1 MPKDA
6 RAQREEVFQSLKRE
20 LSNPALSEEHRLL
33 MLRASAITHYW
44 NANQARANRP
54 ATHPHHHGSLVAR
67 SLLAACLEAVS
78 PRRSDV
84 RGPGCQTWQ
93 VRQLVSLITYQKR
106 VEAAVMLF
114 RRCVDPKNY
123 VDVVWN
129 MLAPGWQE
137 SPTHDGLHAP
147 LPLQLPSSG

>member
-1 MPKDA
+1 MLT
-6 RAQREEVFQSLKRE
+6 AQPRTLITEAS
-20 LSNPALSEEHRLL
+20 
-33 MLRASAITHYW
+33 LRAPSS
-44 NANQARANRP
+44 P
-54 ATHPHHHGSLVAR
+54 ASKPSRIGGATCA
-67 SLLAACLEAVS
+67 
-78 PRRSDV
+78 
-84 RGPGCQTWQ
+84 GPGCQTWQ

>member
-1 MPKDA
+1 
-6 RAQREEVFQSLKRE
+6 
-20 LSNPALSEEHRLL
+20 

-67 SLLAACLEAVS
+67 SLLACLEAVS

-93 VRQLVSLITYQKR
+93 VRQLVSLITSQKR

-114 RRCVDPKNY
+114 RRY